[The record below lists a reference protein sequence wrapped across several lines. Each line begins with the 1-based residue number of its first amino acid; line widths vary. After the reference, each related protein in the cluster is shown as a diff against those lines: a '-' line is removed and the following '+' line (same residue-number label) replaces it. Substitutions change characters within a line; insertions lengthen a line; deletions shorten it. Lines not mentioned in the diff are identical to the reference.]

1 MDVLGRITI
10 PIVGLLLL
18 LPGCFSAGAEQEQAD
33 GAAAPKLANGCTVVE
48 ESSKLADQVLQ
59 ITNLERAALDLPPV
73 VSSDRLQEAA
83 DKFAC
88 QMIEEGFFDHYD
100 PKTGRGPGER
110 AVAAK
115 YVYYLI
121 GENLAAGQ
129 ETAADVMRVWMES
142 PTHRDNILEPSFK
155 DIGIA
160 VRSLGGET
168 LYWVVEFGDPFKF
181 PISGTR

>member
-1 MDVLGRITI
+1 M
-10 PIVGLLLL
+10 
-18 LPGCFSAGAEQEQAD
+18 
-33 GAAAPKLANGCTVVE
+33 
-48 ESSKLADQVLQ
+48 
-59 ITNLERAALDLPPV
+59 
-73 VSSDRLQEAA
+73 
-83 DKFAC
+83 
-88 QMIEEGFFDHYD
+88 
-100 PKTGRGPGER
+100 
-110 AVAAK
+110 
-115 YVYYLI
+115 I

-168 LYWVVEFGDPFKF
+168 LYWVVEFGDPVKF